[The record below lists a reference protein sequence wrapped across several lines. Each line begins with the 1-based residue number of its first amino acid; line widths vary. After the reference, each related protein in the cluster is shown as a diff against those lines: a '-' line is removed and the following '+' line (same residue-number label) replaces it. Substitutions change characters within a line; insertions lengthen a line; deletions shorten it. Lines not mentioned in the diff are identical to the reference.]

1 MKTYNY
7 WVTDPYSRIRLGDE
21 AERLAN
27 LWKPEAGIDYC
38 YACGEDTAE
47 LIDGYCPDCIW
58 QLFHNH
64 AEEITEWNAKDS
76 DYDPDLDLSME
87 GAEKFCL
94 EDDPEY
100 FIRWVMKEHPTWLW
114 EIEVI

>member
-1 MKTYNY
+1 MKIEH
-7 WVTDPYSRIRLGDE
+7 DPYSINNLARE
-21 AERLAN
+21 AEYWASMRFE
-27 LWKPEAGIDYC
+27 PEPGIDC
-38 YACGEDTAE
+38 CIACGEETHD
-47 LIDGYCPDCIW
+47 LIDGYCPDCMW
-58 QLFHNH
+58 QLFRNH

-94 EDDPEY
+94 EDDPQY
-100 FIRWVMKEHPTWLW
+100 FMSWVYQEHPEWLR

>member
-1 MKTYNY
+1 MRIDH
-7 WVTDPYSRIRLGDE
+7 DPYSVNNLARE
-21 AERLAN
+21 AERLASM
-27 LWKPEAGIDYC
+27 WFEPVPGEDCCK
-38 YACGEDTAE
+38 ACGDEYD
-47 LIDGYCPDCIW
+47 LIGGLCPDCRW
-58 QLFHNH
+58 QIFRNH
-64 AEEITEWNAKDS
+64 AQEITEWNAKDS

-100 FIRWVMKEHPTWLW
+100 FIRWVMEEHPLWIW